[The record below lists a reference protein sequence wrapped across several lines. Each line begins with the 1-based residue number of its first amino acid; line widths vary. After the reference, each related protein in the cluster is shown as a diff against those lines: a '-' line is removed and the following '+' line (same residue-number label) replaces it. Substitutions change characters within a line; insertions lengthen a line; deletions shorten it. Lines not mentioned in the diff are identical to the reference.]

1 MKGLHAMVPDQ
12 PNRVERRLS
21 AILVADVA
29 GYSRLMHDDEEATH
43 ARFTALFAGAIMP
56 AIAEHGGRIVKNTG
70 DGFLAEFASA
80 VEAVRA
86 ATQFQTQ
93 IHELSASDA
102 EDGRLVFR
110 VGINIG
116 DVIVEPHDIFGD
128 DVNIAARLE
137 SIAEPGGICI
147 SSSAYDRIRGK
158 LAVDFADLGE
168 QNLKN
173 IARPVRVYRVQF
185 EGATTSASSLA
196 FPDRP
201 SIAVLPFQNLSGDP
215 EQDYFA
221 DGMVEE
227 ITTALSRIRQLFVI
241 TRNSTLIYKGRIVDV
256 KQISR
261 ELGVRY
267 VVEGSVRRVNS
278 HVRITAQLV
287 DAVAGHN
294 VWVERYEREFADI
307 FALQDE
313 ITERI
318 AASIEPQ
325 LYAAEYIRS
334 KRKSPESLDAWECA
348 MRALSYVNTRSM
360 RDYAIALELLK
371 KAIQIDATYALPH
384 ALIAYMTALEVLY
397 GWMPEAIA
405 IPAARDAAEKG
416 LLLDADDPWVH
427 LALGYVHQQSRRSED
442 AVQEYKK
449 ALSLN
454 PNFALA
460 HTYLATA
467 LCYLGQI
474 DEALAHIVTSE
485 RLSPRGLFQGINS
498 LMRSVAYYFAGKHKE
513 AAAFARKSILE
524 SPGIVTGY
532 RQLVVNSALAGEIDE
547 ARAALR
553 ILKGLQPE
561 LSLKWIEEWLPYRRE
576 GDRQKVIEGFRLA
589 GLE

>member
-1 MKGLHAMVPDQ
+1 MVPDQ

-21 AILVADVA
+21 AILAADVA
-29 GYSRLMHDDEEATH
+29 GYSRLMHHDEETTH
-43 ARFTALFAGAIMP
+43 ARFTALLAGAIMP

-86 ATQFQTQ
+86 ATQFQNQ
-93 IHELSASDA
+93 IHEISSSDA

-147 SSSAYDRIRGK
+147 SSSAYDRVRGK
-158 LAVDFADLGE
+158 LAIEFADLGE
-168 QNLKN
+168 QILKN
-173 IARPVRVYRVQF
+173 IARPVHVYRVQI
-185 EGATTSASSLA
+185 EGATKPASPLA
-196 FPDRP
+196 LPDRP
-201 SIAVLPFQNLSGDP
+201 SIAVLPFQNLSGDSK
-215 EQDYFA
+215 QDYFA

-241 TRNSTLIYKGRIVDV
+241 ARNSTLAYKGRTVDV

-267 VVEGSVRRVNS
+267 VLEGSVRKANS
-278 HVRITAQLV
+278 HVRVTAQLI
-287 DAVAGHN
+287 DAGAGHN
-294 VWVERYEREFADI
+294 VWVERYDREFADV

-325 LYAAEYIRS
+325 LYAAEYLRS

-360 RDYAIALELLK
+360 RDYTAAIELLK

-384 ALIAYMTALEVLY
+384 ALIAYLTALEALY
-397 GWMPEAIA
+397 GWIPEEIA

-416 LLLDADDPWVH
+416 LLLDTDDPWVH
-427 LALGYVHQQSRRSED
+427 LALGYVHQQNRRSED
-442 AVQEYKK
+442 AVQEYRK
-449 ALSLN
+449 ALALN
-454 PNFALA
+454 PNFALT
-460 HTYLATA
+460 HTYLAFA

-474 DEALAHIVTSE
+474 DEALAHISTSE
-485 RLSPRGLFQGINS
+485 RLSPRGLFYGINS
-498 LMRSVAYYFAGKHKE
+498 LARAVAYFFAEKHKE
-513 AAAFARKSILE
+513 ASAFARKSILE

-532 RQLVVNSALAGEIDE
+532 RQLVVNCALAGEIEE
-547 ARAALR
+547 ARAALQ

-561 LSLKWIEEWLPYRRE
+561 LSLKWIEKWLPYRRE
-576 GDRQKVIEGFRLA
+576 RDRQKFIEGFRLA

>member
-1 MKGLHAMVPDQ
+1 
-12 PNRVERRLS
+12 
-21 AILVADVA
+21 
-29 GYSRLMHDDEEATH
+29 MHDDEEATH
-43 ARFTALFAGAIMP
+43 ARFTALLAGAIMP
-56 AIAEHGGRIVKNTG
+56 AIAEHGGRIVKSTG

-93 IHELSASDA
+93 IHELSTNQA

-147 SSSAYDRIRGK
+147 SSSAYDRVRGK

-173 IARPVRVYRVQF
+173 IARPVRVYRVRF
-185 EGATTSASSLA
+185 EGATKSALPPLA

-201 SIAVLPFQNLSGDP
+201 SIAVLPFQNLSGNS

-241 TRNSTLIYKGRIVDV
+241 ARNSTLTYKGRTVDV

-267 VVEGSVRRVNS
+267 VLEGSVRRANS
-278 HVRITAQLV
+278 HVRITAQLI
-287 DAVAGHN
+287 DAVVGNN
-294 VWVERYEREFADI
+294 VWVERYDREFADV

-318 AASIEPQ
+318 TASIEPQ
-325 LYAAEYIRS
+325 LYVAEYIRS

-348 MRALSYVNTRSM
+348 MRALSYVNSRSM

-371 KAIQIDATYALPH
+371 KAIQIDPTYALPH
-384 ALIAYMTALEVLY
+384 ALTAYMTALEALY

-405 IPAARDAAEKG
+405 IPAARSAAEEG

-427 LALGYVHQQSRRSED
+427 LALGYVHQQSRKSED
-442 AVQEYKK
+442 AVQEYTK

-474 DEALAHIVTSE
+474 DEALAHIATSE
-485 RLSPRGLFQGINS
+485 RLSPRGLFHGINS
-498 LMRSVAYYFAGKHKE
+498 LMRAVAYFFAGKHKE
-513 AAAFARKSILE
+513 ASVFARKSILE

-532 RQLVVNSALAGEIDE
+532 RQLVVNCALAGEIDE

-553 ILKGLQPE
+553 ILKGLQPK
-561 LSLKWIEEWLPYRRE
+561 LSLKWLEEWVPYRRAE
-576 GDRQKVIEGFRLA
+576 DRQKLIEGFRLA
-589 GLE
+589 GLD

>member
-1 MKGLHAMVPDQ
+1 MHAMVPDQ

-21 AILVADVA
+21 AILAADVA

-43 ARFTALFAGAIMP
+43 ARFTALLAGAIMP
-56 AIAEHGGRIVKNTG
+56 AIAEHGGRIVKHTG

-147 SSSAYDRIRGK
+147 SSSAYDRVCGK
-158 LAVDFADLGE
+158 LAIEFADLGE

-173 IARPVRVYRVQF
+173 IARPVHVYRAQI
-185 EGATTSASSLA
+185 EGAAAKSASPLA

-201 SIAVLPFQNLSGDP
+201 SIAVLPFQNLSGDS

-241 TRNSTLIYKGRIVDV
+241 ARNSTLVYKGRTVDV

-267 VVEGSVRRVNS
+267 VLEGSVRRANG
-278 HVRITAQLV
+278 HVRVTAQLI
-287 DAVAGHN
+287 DAGAGHN
-294 VWVERYEREFADI
+294 VWVERYDREFADV

-318 AASIEPQ
+318 TASIEPQ
-325 LYAAEYIRS
+325 LLVAEYLRS
-334 KRKSPESLDAWECA
+334 KRKSPESLDAWECV

-360 RDYAIALELLK
+360 RDYAVALELLK

-384 ALIAYMTALEVLY
+384 ALIAYLTALEALY
-397 GWMPEAIA
+397 GWMPEEIA

-427 LALGYVHQQSRRSED
+427 LALGYVHQQSRKSED
-442 AVQEYKK
+442 AVQEYRK

-474 DEALAHIVTSE
+474 DEALAHIATSE
-485 RLSPRGLFQGINS
+485 RLSPRGFSMGSIVLCALLRTS
-498 LMRSVAYYFAGKHKE
+498 LRESI
-513 AAAFARKSILE
+513 RKRLR
-524 SPGIVTGY
+524 SPG
-532 RQLVVNSALAGEIDE
+532 S
-547 ARAALR
+547 
-553 ILKGLQPE
+553 P
-561 LSLKWIEEWLPYRRE
+561 
-576 GDRQKVIEGFRLA
+576 F
-589 GLE
+589 

>member
-1 MKGLHAMVPDQ
+1 MVPDQ

-21 AILVADVA
+21 AILAADVA
-29 GYSRLMHDDEEATH
+29 GYSRLMHSDEEATH
-43 ARFTALFAGAIMP
+43 ARFTALLAGAIMP
-56 AIAEHGGRIVKNTG
+56 AIAEHGGRIVKSTG

-93 IHELSASDA
+93 IHELSSSDA

-147 SSSAYDRIRGK
+147 SSSVYDRVRGK
-158 LAVDFADLGE
+158 LAIEFADLGE

-173 IARPVRVYRVQF
+173 IARPVHVYRVQI
-185 EGATTSASSLA
+185 EGATRSVSPLA
-196 FPDRP
+196 LPDRP
-201 SIAVLPFQNLSGDP
+201 SIAVLPFQNLSGDSK
-215 EQDYFA
+215 QDYFA

-241 TRNSTLIYKGRIVDV
+241 ARNSTFAYKGRTVDV

-267 VVEGSVRRVNS
+267 VLEGSVRRANS
-278 HVRITAQLV
+278 HVRVTAQLI
-287 DAVAGHN
+287 DASAGHN
-294 VWVERYEREFADI
+294 VWVERYDRESADV

-325 LYAAEYIRS
+325 LYVAEYLRS

-360 RDYAIALELLK
+360 RDYAAALELLN

-384 ALIAYMTALEVLY
+384 ALIAYLTALEALY
-397 GWMPEAIA
+397 GWMPEEAA
-405 IPAARDAAEKG
+405 IPAARNAAEKG
-416 LLLDADDPWVH
+416 LILDADDPWVH

-442 AVQEYKK
+442 AVQEYRK

-467 LCYLGQI
+467 LCYLGQV
-474 DEALAHIVTSE
+474 DEALAHIATSE
-485 RLSPRGLFQGINS
+485 RLSPRGLFHGINS
-498 LMRSVAYYFAGKHKE
+498 LMRAVAYFFAGKHKE
-513 AAAFARKSILE
+513 ASAFAKKSILE

-532 RQLVVNSALAGEIDE
+532 RQLVVNCALAGEMDE
-547 ARAALR
+547 ARAALQ
-553 ILKGLQPE
+553 ILKDLQPE

-576 GDRQKVIEGFRLA
+576 RDRQKFIEGFRLA

>member
-1 MKGLHAMVPDQ
+1 MVPDQ
-12 PNRVERRLS
+12 PSRVGRRLS
-21 AILVADVA
+21 AILAADVA
-29 GYSRLMHDDEEATH
+29 GYSQLMHDDEEATH
-43 ARFTALFAGAIMP
+43 ARFTAVLAGAILP

-93 IHELSASDA
+93 IHELSAGST
-102 EDGRLVFR
+102 EDGRLAFR

-137 SIAEPGGICI
+137 GIAEPGGICI
-147 SSSAYDRIRGK
+147 SSSAYDRVRGK
-158 LAVDFADLGE
+158 LAIEFADLGE

-173 IARPVRVYRVQF
+173 IARPVHVYRVQIK
-185 EGATTSASSLA
+185 GATKSASPLTL
-196 FPDRP
+196 PNRP
-201 SIAVLPFQNLSGDP
+201 SIAVLPFQNLSGNS

-241 TRNSTLIYKGRIVDV
+241 ARNSTLAYKRRTVDV

-267 VVEGSVRRVNS
+267 VLEGSVRRANG
-278 HVRITAQLV
+278 HVRVTAQLI
-287 DAVAGHN
+287 DAGAGN
-294 VWVERYEREFADI
+294 NLWVERYDRQCADV

-325 LYAAEYIRS
+325 LYVAEYLRS

-360 RDYAIALELLK
+360 RDYAAALDLLK

-384 ALIAYMTALEVLY
+384 ALIAYVTALEALY
-397 GWMPEAIA
+397 GWMPKEIA
-405 IPAARDAAEKG
+405 IPAARDAAQKG
-416 LLLDADDPWVH
+416 LLLDSDDPWVH
-427 LALGYVHQQSRRSED
+427 LALGYVHQQDRNSEN
-442 AVQEYKK
+442 AAQEYRK

-460 HTYLATA
+460 HTYLAAT

-474 DEALAHIVTSE
+474 DEAVAHIATSE
-485 RLSPRGLFQGINS
+485 RLSPRDLFHGINS
-498 LMRSVAYYFAGKHKE
+498 LIRAIACFFEEKHKE
-513 AAAFARKSILE
+513 ASAFARKSILE

-532 RQLVVNSALAGEIDE
+532 RQLVVNCALAGDIDE
-547 ARAALR
+547 ARAALL
-553 ILKGLQPE
+553 ILKDLQPE
-561 LSLKWIEEWLPYRRE
+561 LSLKWIEEWQPYRRE
-576 GDRQKVIEGFRLA
+576 SDRQKYIEGFRLA

>member
-1 MKGLHAMVPDQ
+1 MVSDQ
-12 PNRVERRLS
+12 PNRVGRRLS
-21 AILVADVA
+21 AILAADVA
-29 GYSRLMHDDEEATH
+29 GYSRLMHADEEATH
-43 ARFTALFAGAIMP
+43 ARFTALLAGAILP

-93 IHELSASDA
+93 IHELSSSDA
-102 EDGRLVFR
+102 DDGRLVFR

-147 SSSAYDRIRGK
+147 SSSAYDRVRGK
-158 LAVDFADLGE
+158 LAIEFADLGE

-173 IARPVRVYRVQF
+173 IARPVHVYRVEI
-185 EGATTSASSLA
+185 EGATRSAPPLA
-196 FPDRP
+196 LPDRP
-201 SIAVLPFQNLSGDP
+201 SIAVLPFQNLSGDSA
-215 EQDYFA
+215 QDYFA

-241 TRNSTLIYKGRIVDV
+241 ARNSTLAYKGRTMDV

-267 VVEGSVRRVNS
+267 VLEGSVRRANS
-278 HVRITAQLV
+278 HVRVTAQLI
-287 DAVAGHN
+287 DAGAGNN
-294 VWVERYEREFADI
+294 VWVERYDREFADV

-325 LYAAEYIRS
+325 LYVAEYLRS

-360 RDYAIALELLK
+360 RDYAVALELLK

-384 ALIAYMTALEVLY
+384 ALIAYFTALEVLY
-397 GWMPEAIA
+397 GWMPAEIA

-442 AVQEYKK
+442 AVQEYRKT
-449 ALSLN
+449 LSLN

-474 DEALAHIVTSE
+474 DEALAHIATSE
-485 RLSPRGLFQGINS
+485 RLSPRGLFHGINS
-498 LMRSVAYYFAGKHKE
+498 LMLAVAYFFAGKHKE
-513 AAAFARKSILE
+513 ASAFARKSILE

-532 RQLVVNSALAGEIDE
+532 RQLVVNCALAGEIDE

-561 LSLKWIEEWLPYRRE
+561 LSLRWVEEWLPYRRE
-576 GDRQKVIEGFRLA
+576 RDRQKFIEGFRLA